1 MQYFF
6 NNHTGLGSTTVLAP
20 DWQVVKD
27 GLQNNLDMVQR
38 HYYNRPHAVK
48 SHHFLVRLL
57 NNIGVP
63 YSHQLERFHSI
74 VETKALQLSVGFKM
88 TSPISRGSLFNGI
101 FFGEGSAEVLIA
113 SDESFNPYL
122 AEKNWR
128 QVQAVKV
135 ISHPKSDLGY
145 TLANGK
151 KSGTET
157 GVSFIVINI
166 PLLAVQFRSFMQE
179 QLVRVEK
186 YDINPQTVA
195 QFIHMHVLPNMVASQ
210 VNQALFNRAY
220 NIAFSAPMG
229 ESLKTHPFMLLN
241 YSDRVDKVYR
251 HLCNYLKGNE
261 RDMRTMLASFPCIG
275 GTFESL
281 MRLPELVPTRQYV
294 WAEVLSR
301 IKVIDFL
308 TELSPSRCLSRNASE
323 INEITRMLKFYQNDS
338 ILTHALPKELA
349 RDYSLAIEN
358 ILEKVKRK

>member
-6 NNHTGLGSTTVLAP
+6 NSSSGLGSATVLAP

-27 GLQNNLDMVQR
+27 GLQSNLDQVQKY
-38 HYYNRPHAVK
+38 YYNRPHAVK

-74 VETKALQLSVGFKM
+74 VEARALSMSVGFKM
-88 TSPISRGSLFNGI
+88 TSPISKGSLFNGI

-122 AEKNWR
+122 AHQNWR
-128 QVQAVKV
+128 VLQAVTV

-151 KSGTET
+151 KSGTDT
-157 GVSFIVINI
+157 GISFIVINI
-166 PLLAVQFRSFMQE
+166 PMLAIQFRAYMESQQIRSE
-179 QLVRVEK
+179 T
-186 YDINPQTVA
+186 YDVNPQTVA
-195 QFIHMHVLPNMVASQ
+195 QFIHMHVLPNMMKSQ

-229 ESLKTHPFMLLN
+229 ESVKSHPFMLLN
-241 YSDRVDKVYR
+241 YEDRVDKVYR

-261 RDMRTMLASFPCIG
+261 RDMRAMLKSFPCIG
-275 GTFESL
+275 GDFHSL
-281 MRLPELVPTRQYV
+281 MKLPELVPTRQYV
-294 WAEVLSR
+294 WVEVLSR

-308 TELSPSRCLSRNASE
+308 TELSPSRCLNKNASE
-323 INEITRMLKFYQNDS
+323 INEITRMLKYYRNDS
-338 ILTHALPKELA
+338 ILNVLPREIA
-349 RDYSLAIEN
+349 DDYSLAIEN
-358 ILEKVKRK
+358 ILKKVKRN

>member
-6 NNHTGLGSTTVLAP
+6 NNHASLGSTSVLAP
-20 DWQVVKD
+20 DWQVIKD
-27 GLQNNLDMVQR
+27 GLQNNLDMVHK

-63 YSHQLERFHSI
+63 YSLHLERFHNI
-74 VETKALQLSVGFKM
+74 VETKALSLSVGFKM
-88 TSPISRGSLFNGI
+88 TSPISKGSLFNGI

-113 SDESFNPYL
+113 SDESFNPYE
-122 AEKNWR
+122 ADKNWKLL
-128 QVQAVKV
+128 QPVKV

-151 KSGTET
+151 KSGVET
-157 GVSFIVINI
+157 GISFIVINI
-166 PLLAVQFRSFMQE
+166 PMLAVQFRAYMQQ
-179 QLVRVEK
+179 QLQRSEIFDV
-186 YDINPQTVA
+186 NPQTVA
-195 QFIHMHVLPNMVASQ
+195 QFVHMYVLPNMMESQ

-229 ESLKTHPFMLLN
+229 EALKVHPFMLLN
-241 YSDRVDKVYR
+241 YGDRVDKVYK

-275 GTFESL
+275 GNFESL
-281 MRLPELVPTRQYV
+281 MKLPDLVPTRQYV
-294 WAEVLSR
+294 WVEVLSR

-308 TELSPSRCLSRNASE
+308 TELSPSHCLARNASE
-323 INEITRMLKFYQNDS
+323 MNEIARMLKFYQNDS
-338 ILTHALPKELA
+338 ILTYSIPRELA
-349 RDYSLAIEN
+349 QTYSVAIDN
-358 ILEKVKRK
+358 ILAKVKRK